1 MQPFKI
7 ISLLVL
13 IALVAIFTFQNTQA
27 VEVTLYFW
35 SFELSASLLLL
46 ATFIVGVLCGTLLT
60 VIYSILKNRRKKE
73 VAPATPPYHGK
84 DS

>member
-7 ISLLVL
+7 IALLVL
-13 IALVAIFTFQNTQA
+13 IGLVAIFTFQNTQA

-60 VIYSILKNRRKKE
+60 FIYALLKNRRIKE
-73 VAPATPPYHGK
+73 TAPATPAYHGK